1 MTFALFLGRAVCAAA
16 SRFRHGSRWA
26 LLLAVS
32 TLLLASSGC
41 SLTRGVREFAAYND
55 GVNDFVLGWR
65 NSVWARQAWQERA
78 PHFIDQ
84 PHLGAF
90 GAGFRAGYTDVATGG
105 TGCPP
110 PLPPRKYWNWKYQT
124 PEGQSKVA
132 AWFSGYPYG
141 AQAAEEE
148 QAGEYQNIQV
158 SYLIEQQ
165 YSPEFQSGEMLDL
178 DAQPR
183 RPTNGFFPDSYPDP
197 GLLNAPNLPYQET
210 RRLTPQGRPSLSR
223 NPGPTRLDD
232 GLQSYPNR
240 QVSYLQPVEELNAT
254 EPTSAQPSSWPTE

>member
-1 MTFALFLGRAVCAAA
+1 MTFALFFGRAASASA
-16 SRFRHGSRWA
+16 SRFRRGFRLA

-32 TLLLASSGC
+32 TLLLASTGC
-41 SLTRGVREFAAYND
+41 SLTRGVREYISYND

-65 NSVWARQAWQERA
+65 NSVWARQAWQDRA
-78 PHFIDQ
+78 PHFGDQ
-84 PHLGAF
+84 PQLGAF

-110 PLPPRKYWNWKYQT
+110 PLPPRKYWSWKYQT
-124 PEGQSKVA
+124 PEGQAKVA

-165 YSPEFQSGEMLDL
+165 YAPEFESGEMLDL
-178 DAQPR
+178 EAQPQR
-183 RPTNGFFPDSYPDP
+183 SGNELFQDMYPDP
-197 GLLNAPNLPYQET
+197 GSLNRPNALYQET
-210 RRLTPQGRPSLSR
+210 RRLTPQRRNGPWS
-223 NPGPTRLDD
+223 NPGPSRPASLP
-232 GLQSYPNR
+232 QFPNR
-240 QVSYLQPVEELNAT
+240 QVSYLKPVEESKPA
-254 EPTSAQPSSWPTE
+254 ESTSVRPSSWPTE